1 MKARCLLGAVLVALA
16 PGCRPKEAAGTQVH
30 AAWEEGLTL
39 GFESPALAGPQRE
52 ASRFQKQVTRTAFEG
67 DTRKV
72 EITYT
77 SLQGRLVLQMILRG
91 GGVQF
96 LDGQGRPQV
105 LLPEGFPDRTPAWE
119 SATHRFTVL
128 GRARWARTSPVLP
141 AERSRDGVWLEA
153 SPLKPGGV
161 RMRVFY
167 LPEVGEAESCEWR
180 DGRWVT
186 TNLLVSRGFTE
197 VPRVREAP

>member
-1 MKARCLLGAVLVALA
+1 MKAAVPLGAALLLLA
-16 PGCRPKEAAGTQVH
+16 PGCRPKEAGTPVF

-52 ASRFQKQVTRTAFEG
+52 ASRFQKQVTRTAYEG
-67 DTRKV
+67 DTRRV
-72 EITYT
+72 EVTYT
-77 SLQGRLVLQMILRG
+77 TLQGRLVLQQVLHR

-119 SATHRFTVL
+119 TPTHRFTVL
-128 GRARWARTSPVLP
+128 GRARWGRTAPALP
-141 AERSRDGVWLEA
+141 TDRGRDGVWVEA
-153 SPLKPGGV
+153 APLKPGGA
-161 RMRVFY
+161 RIRAFY
-167 LPEVGEAESCEWR
+167 LPDVGEAESCEWR
-180 DGRWVT
+180 DGQWLT

-197 VPRVREAP
+197 VPRVRDPK